1 MTKYL
6 DFEGLKTLTKV
17 IDTKFVRKDGL
28 DTTFAEVVTALPT
41 TGIKKHLYLVPAST
55 TSSQNV
61 YKEYIYTGDTSQ
73 TYDASK
79 WEQLGEYKA
88 NVSLSEYLKK
98 SDADTLYQPNIASVI
113 FDNSPNSGSD
123 GAFLRMTLNTNAHSS
138 GVGGY
143 GVTVDMPNAT
153 KTLPGLMSER
163 DKSKL
168 DGIAEGANKTVV
180 DSTLSASSTNP
191 VQNKAIKSA
200 LDGKADSDIGM
211 FTVGVTT
218 PTLTVNTGTA
228 DEPSKNKIYA
238 TGENGT
244 ADIKIQ
250 HENSTGAVDEVV
262 KVNVDGIVVNAYS
275 YRLGAIGNINNL
287 DWTLTGNKTNITGM
301 SITSPKIVKTG
312 GTSQQALMADG
323 SVKDINDIVKVKY
336 GTTAGT
342 ACQGNDVRL
351 NTGAN
356 VRVNGIALGNASKNI
371 NTNGFY
377 VIEKIFTSRPNIV
390 STSSN
395 VNKVAY
401 YNGYLYGITAEG
413 HVCNNYGNK
422 EQFGVVE
429 TTANSETLP
438 KAPTNATYYNKENGL
453 LYYNTGTTLEKVWDD
468 LSSLTNYAESGDA
481 VGLLNVGDY
490 DAIMEKVNEPPIQAI
505 TSEQINS
512 LFT

>member
-1 MTKYL
+1 MTQFL
-6 DFEGLKTLTKV
+6 DYDGLKTLVKT
-17 IDTKFVRKDGL
+17 IDSKFVRKDGI
-28 DTTFAEVVTALPT
+28 DTTFAEVVTSLPT
-41 TGIKKHLYLVPAST
+41 DVTKIKKHLYLVKNASST
-55 TSSQNV
+55 EPQNV
-61 YKEYIYTGDTSQ
+61 YSEYIYIGEIGTGK
-73 TYDASK
+73 TYDSSK
-79 WEQLGEYKA
+79 WEKLGEFKA
-88 NVSLSEYLKK
+88 SIDLSRY
-98 SDADTLYQPNIASVI
+98 
-113 FDNSPNSGSD
+113 
-123 GAFLRMTLNTNAHSS
+123 
-138 GVGGY
+138 
-143 GVTVDMPNAT
+143 AT
-153 KTLPGLMSER
+153 KGEAI
-163 DKSKL
+163 KSIKQNINTSGIDQSVCLTITKADGNDTDISISAASSNKAGIMTSSDFNKL
-168 DGIAEGANKTVV
+168 QSIAAGANKTVV

-191 VQNKAIKSA
+191 VQNKVIKAA
-200 LDGKADSDIGM
+200 LEGKADNDMGI
-211 FTVGVTT
+211 FTSGVGT
-218 PTLTVNTGTA
+218 PELIINATTA
-228 DEPSKNKIYA
+228 DSPSKNEICA
-238 TGENGT
+238 IGANGT
-244 ADIKIQ
+244 ADIIIQ
-250 HENSTGAVDEVV
+250 HSNSTGAVNEVV
-262 KVNVDGIVVNAYS
+262 KVNVEGIVVNEHRAPV
-275 YRLGAIGNINNL
+275 GAIGDVNNQ
-287 DWTLTGNKTNITGM
+287 DWTLTGSKTQITGT

-323 SVKDINDIVKVKY
+323 SVKNINDIVKY

-377 VIEKIFTSRPNIV
+377 VIEKIFTSRPTTV
-390 STSSN
+390 STPSN

-413 HVCNNYGNK
+413 QICNNYGNK

-429 TTANSETLP
+429 TTANNDTLP

-468 LSSLTNYAESGDA
+468 LSSLTNYADFGGA

-490 DAIMEKVNEPPIQAI
+490 DAIMEKVNESPIQVI